1 MNMHILEQL
10 IDSASPEMLETLVEK
25 TMSDP
30 NIRFSPTFQIIKES
44 SVSPDII
51 DKIAKSKGY
60 SVGPVHH
67 GTGSHFTVF
76 DMTKISRRMEGGGI
90 YFTTDY
96 NTAHGY
102 AANGQVV
109 SAYLNIKNP
118 LDYSA
123 KPFSITK
130 IKKLLSKLAALEEE
144 ADGLGWRDGFLSNFA
159 YTYDLNLSQAVAQA
173 AETFKNENSAIDQLG
188 GLIGA
193 GVSPSLVNDAMEQA
207 LGYDGYKSDGFSGE
221 GKGGGTIWIA
231 IRPNQ
236 IKSSATVTK
245 DDSGTPI
252 PLDKR
257 FDSSSNDIRF

>member
-1 MNMHILEQL
+1 MNMNILGQL
-10 IDSASPEMLETLVEK
+10 TDSTSPETLETLVEE
-25 TMSDP
+25 TLSNP
-30 NIRFSPTFQIIKES
+30 NIRVSPTFQIIKES
-44 SVSPDII
+44 SVTPELI

-60 SVGPVHH
+60 SIGPVYH
-67 GTGSHFTVF
+67 GTGSNFNIF

-96 NTAHGY
+96 NTALGY
-102 AANGQVV
+102 ATNGRVV

-123 KPFSITK
+123 KPFSTTK
-130 IKKLLSKLAALEEE
+130 IKKLLSTLATLEEK
-144 ADGLGWRDGFLSNFA
+144 ANGIGWQDGFLSNCV
-159 YTYDLNLSQAVAQA
+159 YTYDLNLSQAVAKA
-173 AETFKNENSAIDQLG
+173 AEFFKNDKSAIDQLG

-221 GKGGGTIWIA
+221 GKGGGTIWVA

-245 DDSGTPI
+245 DDSGNII

>member
-1 MNMHILEQL
+1 MNMNTLAQL
-10 IDSASPEMLETLVEK
+10 TDSTSPETLETLVEE
-25 TMSDP
+25 TLSNP
-30 NIRFSPTFQIIKES
+30 NVRVSPTFQIIKES

-67 GTGSHFTVF
+67 GTGSNFNVF
-76 DMTKISRRMEGGGI
+76 DMTKVSRRMEGGGI

-96 NTAHGY
+96 NTARGY
-102 AANGQVV
+102 ATNGQVV

-123 KPFSITK
+123 KPFSTIK
-130 IKKLLSKLAALEEE
+130 IKKLLSTLATLEEE
-144 ADGLGWRDGFLSNFA
+144 ADGIGWRDGFLSNFA
-159 YTYDLNLSQAVAQA
+159 DTYDLNLSQAVAKA
-173 AETFKNENSAIDQLG
+173 AEIVKNEKSAIDQLG

-231 IRPNQ
+231 IHPNQ

-245 DDSGTPI
+245 DDSGNII
-252 PLDKR
+252 PLDRR